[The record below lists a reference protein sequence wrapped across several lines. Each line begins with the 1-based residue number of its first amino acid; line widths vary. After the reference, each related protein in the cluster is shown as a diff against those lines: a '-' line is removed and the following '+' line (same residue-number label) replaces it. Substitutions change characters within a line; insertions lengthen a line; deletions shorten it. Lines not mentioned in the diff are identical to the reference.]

1 MIETQDSRPVDVG
14 ALLRGR
20 SILITGTTGF
30 VGKVALS
37 MLLARYPEVRKVWV
51 LVRPGLSGTAEDRFF
66 GKVLGSPAFDPLRE
80 AHGEAYEAWM
90 REKCHPIAGDITEP
104 NLGISDA
111 GVGRLVGEVDV
122 VLNCAGMVDFTPPL
136 DLSLKVNADGALYA
150 AELCNRIG
158 AGLVHVSTCFT
169 AGQRDGHVFED
180 EEKIG
185 YYPKKPTLGPFDAEA
200 EVADCRRLVE
210 DIKARAKRDQ
220 AVQAELRRRAIE
232 RLEAEGRNPDDAH
245 QLKVA
250 IQRERKIWQGTELVR
265 VGMERAQLWGWQNT
279 YCYTKALGDQRIGL
293 YAKAHPGLR
302 YASVKPAVVESALR
316 FPFPGWNEGFTT
328 AAPLMFLGIKGHR
341 TYPYDEGV
349 ILDVIPVDLV
359 AAGLIAVTALTCE
372 GRQEET
378 YQLCSGD
385 SNPLWMD
392 RVIEL
397 TALARRQHFRERE
410 TGNARLNAL
419 LSRIEP
425 LPRKK
430 ETYERV
436 SVPMV
441 QRTTAR
447 LRKWVDRIE
456 PKWGAPLAR
465 RLADQARETLDA
477 VDEFHRER
485 GMMFDIF
492 MPFLTEA
499 KYVFRADRMHRL
511 MARMTPEDR
520 AKIPFDPENIDWH
533 AYWLDVHTPGLKKWV
548 FPNLE
553 EELESRSK
561 KRRRAARDLVE
572 LLELS
577 VRRHPGAYAL
587 RMIEDGREVRYTYR
601 ELGRYSDR
609 VAGWLASAH
618 GVQPGDRVLLASEN
632 RPEWPMAYFGIV
644 KAGAVAV
651 PVDANASGETLANL
665 ARASGATVLILSEEV
680 LGRVGD
686 ALTEAF
692 DGEARP
698 HVTPLPD
705 LFAPLP
711 EGLAPPRPRIKSDS
725 LASLI
730 FTSGT
735 TGRPKGVMLTHRN
748 FTSMVSKLVEVFP
761 LRRGDGVLSVL
772 PLHHTF
778 EFSCGLLTPLA
789 QGAEITYLEE
799 LTGDALAEALRGG
812 RVTAMVGVPAL
823 WQVLHR
829 KIEQE
834 LAARGPWVRELAHA
848 LMGLNR
854 TVQEK
859 VGINP
864 GRLLFAPVHRKLG
877 NLKFLV
883 SGGAALSPEIIEDFQ
898 GLGFQ
903 MFEGYGLTE
912 TAPVLTVSRPGDRLK
927 PGSVGRP
934 LSGIEIRIDNPNEEG
949 IGEILARGQNVMRG
963 YFGDEAATAEVLED
977 GWLRTGDLGRIDE
990 DGDLYI
996 VGRAK
1001 DVIVDAGGKN
1011 IYPDEVEALYEPAE
1025 FLKELCVVGL
1035 PDPEG
1040 RGERVAALAVPDYEA
1055 AGDLPR
1061 EEVRARLRASMRQIG
1076 QRLPLYQRIKVLH
1089 LSDRP
1094 LPRTATR
1101 KVKRRE
1107 VAGELER
1114 LERAS
1119 RALKATPPTESPS
1132 GADGFARIREVLAAV
1147 LGRAPESIQ
1156 PGDRLVADLGLDSLG
1171 LSEVVSALEDAGLEL
1186 PEGLE
1191 GELEE
1196 ATVERLA
1203 QLAER
1208 APRRRPPREEP
1219 PQRPA
1224 GSAGEEELA
1233 LPDLVVE
1240 LGWRLLRRGQRALYE
1255 DLLDVTVTG
1264 REHIPP
1270 QGNFIVAS
1278 NHTSHLDMGLVKHAL
1293 GAQGERLTSL
1303 AARDY
1308 FFDTPLKR
1316 LYFGSFTNL
1325 LPMERE
1331 GSVRESLKLA
1341 LRSLERGHHLL
1352 IFPEGTR
1359 STTGEMRPF
1368 LPSVG
1373 FLALSSRR
1381 DVLPMYLAG
1390 TYEALP
1396 KGSAVLRRVPLR
1408 VAIGP
1413 IVPARMLR
1421 MLTEGL
1427 PRQEAYRVAAAV
1439 VEDAVA
1445 ALRDAR
1451 PRTNPEHLREQ
1462 VHRAY
1467 LKARRMRTKGEE
1479 TGDADG
1485 AGSDRR
1491 AVEGGTGPGKGG
1503 EGMVMEDEA

>member
-1 MIETQDSRPVDVG
+1 MIETQDTGPVDVG

-37 MLLARYPEVRKVWV
+37 MLLARYPEVGRVWV

-66 GKVLGSPAFDPLRE
+66 GKVIASPAFDPLRA
-80 AHGEAYEAWM
+80 AHGDGYEAWM
-90 REKCHPIAGDITEP
+90 REKCRPVAGDITEP
-104 NLGISDA
+104 NLGLSDEV
-111 GVGRLVGEVDV
+111 VGSLVGQVDV

-169 AGQRDGHVFED
+169 AGQREGHVFED

-185 YYPKKPTLGPFDAEA
+185 YYPKRPELGPFDAEA
-200 EVADCRRLVE
+200 EVADCLRLVE
-210 DIKARAKRDQ
+210 EIKRRARTDQ
-220 AVQAELRRRAIE
+220 AVKAELRRRAIE
-232 RLEAEGRNPDDAH
+232 RLEAEGRNPDDPH
-245 QLKVA
+245 QVKVA
-250 IQRERKIWQGTELVR
+250 MGRERKIWQGNELVR
-265 VGMERAQLWGWQNT
+265 AGMERAELWGWQNT
-279 YCYTKALGDQRIGL
+279 YCYTKALGDQRIAL

-302 YASVKPAVVESALR
+302 WASVKPAVVESALR

-341 TYPYDEGV
+341 TFPYDDGV

-359 AAGLIAVTALTCE
+359 AAGLIAVTALTCD

-397 TALARRQHFRERE
+397 TALARRQHYRERE
-410 TGNARLNAL
+410 TGNARINDL

-430 ETYERV
+430 ETYQRV

-441 QRTTAR
+441 MRTTAR
-447 LRKWVDRIE
+447 LRKWIDEIE
-456 PKWGAPLAR
+456 PAWGAPAAR
-465 RLADQARETLDA
+465 RLADQVRETLDA
-477 VDEFHRER
+477 VDAFHEER
-485 GMMFDIF
+485 GMMFEIF

-511 MARMTPEDR
+511 MERMTPEDR
-520 AKIPFDPENIDWH
+520 EKIPFDPQNIEWRH
-533 AYWLDVHTPGLKKWV
+533 YWLDVHTPGLKKWV

-553 EELESRSK
+553 EELESRGAKRK
-561 KRRRAARDLVE
+561 KPARDLVE

-587 RMIEDGREVRYTYR
+587 RRVEAGRESRYTYR
-601 ELGRYSDR
+601 ELGRFSDR
-609 VAGWLASAH
+609 VAAWLAHRH
-618 GVQPGDRVLLASEN
+618 GVTPGDRVMLASEN

-651 PVDANASGETLANL
+651 PVDANASAEELANL
-665 ARASGATVLILSEEV
+665 ARASGAKVLLVSEAVERR
-680 LGRVGD
+680 L
-686 ALTEAF
+686 
-692 DGEARP
+692 GEALPEALRASAGETT
-698 HVTPLPD
+698 VVDLAVLFSPLPD
-705 LFAPLP
+705 GV
-711 EGLAPPRPRIKSDS
+711 ETPRPRIKPDS

-735 TGRPKGVMLTHRN
+735 TGRPKGVMLSHRN
-748 FTSMVSKLVEVFP
+748 FTSMVSKLSEVFT

-778 EFSCGLLTPLA
+778 EFSCGMLTPLA

-799 LTGDALAEALRGG
+799 LSGEALEEALRGG
-812 RVTAMVGVPAL
+812 RITAMIGVPAL

-829 KIEQE
+829 KIDQE
-834 LAARGPWVRELAHA
+834 IAARGPWMRELTRA
-848 LMGLNR
+848 LMSLNR
-854 TVQEK
+854 MAKDSFGV
-859 VGINP
+859 NP
-864 GRLLFAPVHRKLG
+864 GKLIFAPVHRKLG
-877 NLKFLV
+877 RIKFLV
-883 SGGAALSPEIIEDFQ
+883 SGGSALSPEIMKDFQ
-898 GLGFQ
+898 GLGFEI
-903 MFEGYGLTE
+903 FEGYGLTE
-912 TAPVLTVSRPGDRLK
+912 SAPVLTVSRPGDKQK

-934 LSGIEIRIDNPNEEG
+934 LSGVEIRIDNPNEEG
-949 IGEILARGQNVMRG
+949 IGEILARGQNVMQG
-963 YFGDEAATAEVLED
+963 YFGDEAATREVLED

-1011 IYPDEVEALYEPAE
+1011 IYPDEVEAVYAQAE
-1025 FLKELCVVGL
+1025 WVKELCVVGL
-1035 PDPEG
+1035 PDEEG
-1040 RGERVAALAVPDYEA
+1040 RGERVAALVVPDYAKAPE
-1055 AGDLPR
+1055 LSR
-1061 EEVRARLRASMRQIG
+1061 EEVRERVRASLREKG
-1076 QRLPLYQRIKVLH
+1076 RSLPLYRRIKVLH
-1089 LSDRP
+1089 LWDGE

-1101 KVKRRE
+1101 KVKRRLVVE
-1107 VAGELER
+1107 ELQR
-1114 LERAS
+1114 LERAARAAKAPPEATGGDEETLAWVQRVLSAVVS
-1119 RALKATPPTESPS
+1119 RPPERIGPS
-1132 GADGFARIREVLAAV
+1132 LH
-1147 LGRAPESIQ
+1147 
-1156 PGDRLVADLGLDSLG
+1156 LVEDLGLDSLG
-1171 LSEVVSALEDAGLEL
+1171 LSEIAGALEDAGVAL
-1186 PEGLE
+1186 PDDVDQQLKD
-1191 GELEE
+1191 
-1196 ATVERLA
+1196 ATVGS
-1203 QLAER
+1203 LAELVAR
-1208 APRRRPPREEP
+1208 APRRRRIEAASPPEGEGP
-1219 PQRPA
+1219 PT
-1224 GSAGEEELA
+1224 SNEEELE
-1233 LPDLVVE
+1233 LPRLAVDL
-1240 LGWRLLRRGQRALYE
+1240 GFRLLRRGQRTLYE
-1255 DLLDVTVTG
+1255 DLLDVEVSG

-1293 GAQGERLTSL
+1293 GEQGERLCSL
-1303 AARDY
+1303 AAKDY

-1331 GSVRESLKLA
+1331 GSVRESLRLA
-1341 LRSLERGHHLL
+1341 LKNLERGNHLL

-1359 STTGEMRPF
+1359 STTGEMLPF

-1373 FLALSSRR
+1373 FLALTARR
-1381 DVLPMYLAG
+1381 DVLPMYLHG

-1396 KGSAVLRRVPLR
+1396 KGRAILKRVPLR

-1413 IVPARMLR
+1413 VVEARRLEA
-1421 MLTEGL
+1421 LTDGL

-1439 VEDAVA
+1439 IEDAVH
-1445 ALRDAR
+1445 AL
-1451 PRTNPEHLREQ
+1451 
-1462 VHRAY
+1462 
-1467 LKARRMRTKGEE
+1467 
-1479 TGDADG
+1479 
-1485 AGSDRR
+1485 
-1491 AVEGGTGPGKGG
+1491 
-1503 EGMVMEDEA
+1503 